1 MIAKEQLYVK
11 LVIYSLGRSR
21 EFILS
26 HYDEKL
32 AEKVT
37 EKEPEIKTMLEFTL
51 QTILP
56 VMELKLSQQT
66 MALCDELMFSVM
78 RLHNVLGEYSFAT
91 KEIPIWIKKFENVLK
106 SNH

>member
-1 MIAKEQLYVK
+1 MLTKEQLYIK

-26 HYDEKL
+26 QYDEEL

-37 EKEPEIKTMLEFTL
+37 EKYPEIKTMLEFTL
-51 QTILP
+51 LTILP
-56 VMELKLSQQT
+56 EMELKLSQET
-66 MALCDELMFSVM
+66 EALCDELMFSVR
-78 RLHNVLGEYSFAT
+78 RLHNVLGEYNFAI
-91 KEIPIWIKKFENVLK
+91 KDIPIWINKFENVLK

>member
-1 MIAKEQLYVK
+1 MLTKEELYVK

-26 HYDEKL
+26 HYDEKI
-32 AEKVT
+32 AEKIT

-56 VMELKLSQQT
+56 EMELKLSRKT

-78 RLHNVLGEYSFAT
+78 RLHNVLGEYNFAI
-91 KEIPIWIKKFENVLK
+91 KDIPVWINKFENVLK